1 MLGVSGGYMGIH
13 SFKIHFI
20 LLSIF
25 LLTSCS
31 TGSVIVTGNKRQAIN
46 YKEVT
51 LYAEAPKK
59 YEVIGIVKGS
69 SDSGWTGQGKQ
80 DYAIKELRKQA
91 ANIGA
96 NGVLITGS
104 GEKDISS
111 EHTYTLTGTAIYIAK

>member
-1 MLGVSGGYMGIH
+1 MLGESGGYMGIY

-31 TGSVIVTGNKRQAIN
+31 TGSVIITGNKRQAIS

-59 YEVIGIVKGS
+59 YEVIGIVKAS
-69 SDSGWTGQGKQ
+69 SDSGWTKQGKQ

-96 NGVLITGS
+96 NGVLITES

-111 EHTYTLTGTAIYIAK
+111 EHTYTLTGRAIYIAK